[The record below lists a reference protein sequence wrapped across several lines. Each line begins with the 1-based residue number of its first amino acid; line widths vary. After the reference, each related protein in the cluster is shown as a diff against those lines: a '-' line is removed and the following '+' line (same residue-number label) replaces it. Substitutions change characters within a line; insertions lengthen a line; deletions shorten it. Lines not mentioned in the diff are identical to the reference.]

1 MHQNLLVMLADLF
14 NMLEI
19 HPAKCVRFPG
29 ENSGW
34 HNLYSNF
41 IFTVV

>member
-29 ENSGW
+29 SQGENSGW
-34 HNLYSNF
+34 
-41 IFTVV
+41 